1 MTSNHPAVVLSG
13 VSFSYDDTVA
23 LSVAHVSIDL
33 GERVFILGKSGSGK
47 TTLSGIIKGRL
58 HPQTGSVDIL
68 GQGSA
73 WTNRPLQKRIAMVD
87 QEFNLVSRMTLIE
100 TVLSGALGRTS
111 SLSTLFGRY
120 PKAEWQKAEG
130 ILKEVGLEEL
140 GNRRIDTL
148 SGGQKQRAAIARA
161 LMQQADILLA
171 DEPISNLD
179 PELAEDALDLLVE
192 CVQRRNIALLVNL
205 HQPRL
210 ARKFATRVLGLVDGK
225 IHFDGNPESLSP
237 TDEEFIYTSATEET
251 PTTTT
256 SAHDQSATTMA

>member
-1 MTSNHPAVVLSG
+1 MTSAYPAIELKDL
-13 VSFSYDDTVA
+13 SFSYDDTIA
-23 LSVAHVSIDL
+23 LSIEHVSIEL

-47 TTLSGIIKGRL
+47 TTLSSIIKGRRT
-58 HPQTGSVDIL
+58 PQHGTVNIL
-68 GQGSA
+68 GEGSA
-73 WTNRPLQKRIAMVD
+73 WSNRSLQKRIAMVD
-87 QEFNLVSRMTLIE
+87 QEFNLISRMSLIE

-111 SLSTLFGRY
+111 SWNTLFGFFPNREWA
-120 PKAEWQKAEG
+120 KAEE
-130 ILKEVGLEEL
+130 ILDEVGLTGL

-161 LMQQADILLA
+161 LMQEADVLLA

-210 ARKFATRVLGLVDGK
+210 AKRFATRVLGLVDGK
-225 IHFDGNPESLSP
+225 IQFDGNPDSLSASE
-237 TDEEFIYTSATEET
+237 EEFIYSNPAEPT
-251 PTTTT
+251 PSTTKGI
-256 SAHDQSATTMA
+256 HGESATTMA